1 MSLTTVANPQ
11 TESELVLI
19 LSVLEAAEVPAFVHS
34 GGLGGLFPGLEVG
47 SLTSRRVMVPSG
59 LAAEAVAALQ
69 EAFAGPEVAA
79 DPGQEPVAARS
90 VSVLRAI
97 AEWLLL
103 GWPVSRARG
112 RVAAAITKAPESPPQ
127 DQR

>member
-1 MSLTTVANPQ
+1 MSLTTVANPL

-19 LSVLEAAEVPAFVHS
+19 LSVLEAAEVPAYVHS

-59 LAAEAVAALQ
+59 LAAEAVAALH
-69 EAFAGPEVAA
+69 EAFDGPEAETDPA
-79 DPGQEPVAARS
+79 DEPAPERS
-90 VSVLRAI
+90 SSALRAI

-103 GWPVSRARG
+103 GWPVSSARS
-112 RVAAAITKAPESPPQ
+112 RIATVIAKAPDPRKPEQP
-127 DQR
+127 

>member
-19 LSVLEAAEVPAFVHS
+19 LSVLEAADVPAYVHS

-59 LAAEAVAALQ
+59 LAVEAVSALQ
-69 EAFAGPEVAA
+69 EAFGGTEPETDPVEDPAA
-79 DPGQEPVAARS
+79 VRS
-90 VSVLRAI
+90 SSVLRAI

-112 RVAAAITKAPESPPQ
+112 RVGAAIAKAPDPPPP
-127 DQR
+127 DEH